1 VKQYMLNWQF
11 LPEGWG
17 KRMIQISTWQLYCLM
32 MLFEIGSTTVFGL
45 GIDANEDAW
54 LAILTAMFFG
64 FLLIWLF
71 TELHRRYPD
80 RNLIEIIQQNFGK
93 WLAIPLAMLYGLEFF
108 WIATLNFR
116 EFGELISMILLPN
129 IPLAMIL
136 IIFMLTVVYVLF
148 LGCEVLARMGEIM
161 FPIVVFFII
170 ATIFLI
176 SASGEVSLHRLQ
188 PVLGNGLSQVYPR
201 RHATLARQIIDNGGT
216 LVSEFPLITPP
227 LPAHFP
233 RRNRII
239 SGLSLGVL
247 VIEAALRCGSLVTVR
262 CALEQGRDVFALPGP
277 IGNPGSEGPHWL
289 IKQGAVPVTS
299 PEDIVEYW
307 QNELAWLTD
316 TSDSINNCADQPSV
330 ALPFPELLANVGD
343 EVTPVDVVAER
354 AGQSVPVTVAQ
365 LLELELA
372 GWIAAVPGGY
382 VRLRRASH
390 VRRTHVFV

>member
-1 VKQYMLNWQF
+1 MTPDEIWLRLMKVSSLYGDRMVEIAQRLCAAASVDREALHAVGMTAAQAKLFFRLDEHELDETRRWLGQPDHHLLRGDDPRYPLRLKAIADYPGALLVSGGLALLHSAQLAVIGSRSHSWY
-11 LPEGWG
+11 GARWG
-17 KRMIQISTWQLYCLM
+17 K
-32 MLFEIGSTTVFGL
+32 LFSETLAQKGITITSGLAL
-45 GIDANEDAW
+45 GIDGVAHRGA
-54 LAILTAMFFG
+54 LAA
-64 FLLIWLF
+64 
-71 TELHRRYPD
+71 E
-80 RNLIEIIQQNFGK
+80 GK
-93 WLAIPLAMLYGLEFF
+93 T
-108 WIATLNFR
+108 IA
-116 EFGELISMILLPN
+116 
-129 IPLAMIL
+129 
-136 IIFMLTVVYVLF
+136 
-148 LGCEVLARMGEIM
+148 
-161 FPIVVFFII
+161 
-170 ATIFLI
+170 
-176 SASGEVSLHRLQ
+176 
-188 PVLGNGLSQVYPR
+188 VLGNGLSQVYPR

-247 VIEAALRCGSLVTVR
+247 VIEAALRSGSLVTVR

-307 QNELAWLTD
+307 HNELAWLTD
-316 TSDSINNCADQPSV
+316 TSDSINICVYQPSV

>member
-1 VKQYMLNWQF
+1 MTPDEIWLRLMKVSSLYGDRMVEIAQRLCAAASVDREALHAVGMTAAQAKLFFRLDEHELDETRRWLGQPDHHLLRGDDPRYPLRLKAIADYPGALLVSGGLALLHSAQLAVIGSRSHSWY
-11 LPEGWG
+11 GARWG
-17 KRMIQISTWQLYCLM
+17 K
-32 MLFEIGSTTVFGL
+32 LFSETLAQKGITITSGLAL
-45 GIDANEDAW
+45 GIDGVAHRGA
-54 LAILTAMFFG
+54 LAA
-64 FLLIWLF
+64 
-71 TELHRRYPD
+71 E
-80 RNLIEIIQQNFGK
+80 GK
-93 WLAIPLAMLYGLEFF
+93 T
-108 WIATLNFR
+108 IA
-116 EFGELISMILLPN
+116 
-129 IPLAMIL
+129 
-136 IIFMLTVVYVLF
+136 
-148 LGCEVLARMGEIM
+148 
-161 FPIVVFFII
+161 
-170 ATIFLI
+170 
-176 SASGEVSLHRLQ
+176 
-188 PVLGNGLSQVYPR
+188 VLGNGLSQVYPR

-247 VIEAALRCGSLVTVR
+247 VIEAALRSGSLVTVR

-307 QNELAWLTD
+307 HNELAWLTD
-316 TSDSINNCADQPSV
+316 TSDSKNICVDQPSV